1 MALLSQPSIVKAAKA
16 SKIPLRTIQEWLRV
30 PAFRTELQRAQSAM
44 FEAAVVGLTRATE
57 AAVAALVKN
66 LAAKGLPG
74 VQVRAAK
81 VLLDKAIQ
89 VRGMADLA
97 SEVAEL
103 RASLE
108 RVNGNAAG
116 PESRS
121 GTDPEAGPR
130 SNGPAQPDAG
140 PPAGEPD
147 PPVRGDGLEAGSVA
161 DGIPSCD
168 VIEELLSRE
177 ALASSIS
184 SFSAAHSARKSSGAS
199 SVGSGGSSR
208 CASFRCSSFWHCHF
222 TLNGLLG

>member
-1 MALLSQPSIVKAAKA
+1 MSALADGGLTPRQQKAVAALLSKPTILAAAK
-16 SKIPLRTIQEWLRV
+16 SIGISERTLWGWMQQ
-30 PAFRTELQRAQSAM
+30 PAFKRELKLAQKQM
-44 FEAAVVGLTRATE
+44 FEAAVIGLTRSTTKAIQT
-57 AAVAALVKN
+57 LVKN
-66 LAAKGLPG
+66 LGTKGEHS

-81 VLLDKAIQ
+81 VLLDKAVQ
-89 VRGMADLA
+89 VQAMADLQA
-97 SEVAEL
+97 EVAEL

-161 DGIPSCD
+161 DGIPDERGEAGIPPLFATGGEVDDDRGAGDAGSEPSP
-168 VIEELLSRE
+168 EE
-177 ALASSIS
+177 
-184 SFSAAHSARKSSGAS
+184 
-199 SVGSGGSSR
+199 
-208 CASFRCSSFWHCHF
+208 
-222 TLNGLLG
+222 